1 MADITFKGPALP
13 FVLGGTGSF
22 TVHLGTTAPN
32 DPLPKEPNAV
42 LDITTSASTSAPVAL
57 GAAGAWTLSLKTNSS
72 VKLNAVWP
80 QNDALVKQYGLSSF
94 FGAHQDRVVLALTI
108 GASAEAKFSGE
119 FRYSLLTASA
129 NLDASTDG
137 SFSYTAG
144 FAASTTTAEAVGSFF
159 KQVTL
164 PSALDRAPADGEVLR
179 FQYGGYLAFGASL
192 AAGYEMKG
200 TPSINVSDLVLSES
214 YALSVVG
221 KIGFTAQLGGFFGV
235 EIRQARDPL
244 SHALLPGWARITV
257 KKTRASEY
265 TFAADAS
272 VNATSNL
279 KGLPEAPNEFLGA
292 LLGVNV
298 KNWLNLVDDVRDVT
312 DFDKLLTKVDT
323 LGLGFLSDWL
333 GQKLDPG
340 TLQAL
345 VDKVQKF
352 AEAYENVDDTLITA
366 LDRYFDK
373 ITAPDLGNDIG
384 DALGRLAKLP
394 SWDDLKGDVDPLVW
408 TLVTQLTDGDPLGWI
423 AGKAVGALQ
432 ERAKALIDFGQSAAH
447 VQLRAFI
454 SLAKSKFGL
463 DPLVAKLK
471 DIKTPDD
478 LNSVAGQALG
488 GFAQRLLGDDI
499 SKLQKSSLGGVL
511 TRIHTVLDHVNEF
524 ETKVYAKITE
534 AAKQTFTFNL
544 HAEYRR
550 SEDNEALIDIAINA
564 ATSDGKALLHAASL
578 GDFTKALTSYQP
590 DLVKIYQGNLTHN
603 LVKASS
609 LAVNVIG
616 WHLNWHYQSLER
628 LILHTDQQIV
638 PDDNGGLTVYTTIDL
653 TKDSDRKR
661 NQQRAYTNLLLR
673 FFGESHGAIQPDA
686 SANPATAQYLID
698 AITRV
703 NAQYQL
709 GFVDD
714 KTSLKELSYYLSFA
728 KDFGL
733 TDQATQV
740 STIATLLPTQGADN
754 FGAISATYDV
764 RYQSSGLRKLFDR
777 QLDENAV
784 RRVIRKVILTSYVR
798 AGGNQA
804 RVGWAYWTKSVYD
817 FWKMHEQP
825 ARGSFVSAAPR
836 QFDAIEPSPFADI
849 TAPSSVIIPPEQQPA
864 LGMLYQ
870 IEDLFIRGLL
880 ALETLIVDA
889 GHGIRISPKQFE
901 NRLGDI
907 GSALTLLDSY
917 GESVNT
923 TFAVFDSLLQAVGG
937 AQRASSLTLN
947 SQVGGRQVSK
957 VLVSPPSA

>member
-13 FVLGGTGSF
+13 FVLGGHGSF

-42 LDITTSASTSAPVAL
+42 LDVSTTASTTAPVSFG
-57 GAAGAWTLSLKTNSS
+57 GARVFKISMKTEGS

-80 QNDALVKQYGLSSF
+80 QSDALVKQFGLYSF
-94 FGAHQDRVVLALTI
+94 FGAHQDQVVLALTV
-108 GASAEAKFSGE
+108 GASADAKFSGE
-119 FRYSLLTASA
+119 FRYSLLTAAA

-137 SFSYTAG
+137 NFSYTAG
-144 FAASTTTAEAVGSFF
+144 FVANTTTAEAVGSFF

-164 PSALDRAPADGEVLR
+164 PSALDRAPDDGEVLR
-179 FQYGGYLAFGASL
+179 FSYGGYLAFGASL

-200 TPSINVSDLVLSES
+200 TPSINVGDLLLSEN

-235 EIRQARDPL
+235 EIRQARDPM
-244 SHALLPGWARITV
+244 SQALMPGWARITV

-272 VNATSNL
+272 VNATSKL

-298 KNWLNLVDDVRDVT
+298 KNWLNLVDDVREVT
-312 DFDKLLTKVDT
+312 DFNALLTKVDT
-323 LGLGFLSDWL
+323 LGVGFLTEWL

-340 TLQAL
+340 TLPSL
-345 VDKVQKF
+345 IDKVQKF
-352 AEAYENVDDTLITA
+352 AAAYENIDDTLVTM

-373 ITAPDLGNDIG
+373 ITAPGLGNDIG

-408 TLVTQLTDGDPLGWI
+408 SLVTQLTDGDPLGWI

-432 ERAKALIDFGQSAAH
+432 DRAKTLIDFGQSAAH

-454 SLAKSKFGL
+454 SLAKSAFGL
-463 DPLVAKLK
+463 DPLMAQLK
-471 DIKTPDD
+471 DIKTTDD
-478 LNSVAGQALG
+478 LNRVAGQALG
-488 GFAQRLLGDDI
+488 GFAQRILGDDI
-499 SKLQKSSLGGVL
+499 SKLQKSSLGGVV
-511 TRIHTVLDHVNEF
+511 TRLHTVLNGVNDF

-534 AAKQTFTFNL
+534 GAKQTFTFNL

-564 ATSDGKALLHAASL
+564 ATPDGKALLHAAAL
-578 GDFTKALTSYQP
+578 GDFTKALASYQP
-590 DLVKIYQGNLTHN
+590 NLVKLYQGSLTHN

-653 TKDSDRKR
+653 TKDSERKR

-673 FFGESHGAIQPDA
+673 FFGESHGAIQPDP
-686 SANPATAQYLID
+686 SANPGTAQYLID

-703 NAQYQL
+703 NAQYEL
-709 GFVDD
+709 GFTDD
-714 KTSLKELSYYLSFA
+714 NTSLKELSYYLSFA

-733 TDQATQV
+733 TDPTTQV
-740 STIATLLPTQGADN
+740 ATIATLLPTQGADN

-764 RYQSSGLRKLFDR
+764 RYQSSGLKKLFGR

-817 FWKMHEQP
+817 FWKLHEQQ
-825 ARGSFVSAAPR
+825 AHGSFMSTAPR
-836 QFDAIEPSPFADI
+836 QFDAIETSPFADI
-849 TAPSSVIIPPEQQPA
+849 TAPASVIIPPEQQPA
-864 LGMLYQ
+864 LDTLYQ
-870 IEDLFIRGLL
+870 IEESFVRGLL
-880 ALETLIVDA
+880 ALE
-889 GHGIRISPKQFE
+889 
-901 NRLGDI
+901 
-907 GSALTLLDSY
+907 
-917 GESVNT
+917 
-923 TFAVFDSLLQAVGG
+923 
-937 AQRASSLTLN
+937 
-947 SQVGGRQVSK
+947 
-957 VLVSPPSA
+957 